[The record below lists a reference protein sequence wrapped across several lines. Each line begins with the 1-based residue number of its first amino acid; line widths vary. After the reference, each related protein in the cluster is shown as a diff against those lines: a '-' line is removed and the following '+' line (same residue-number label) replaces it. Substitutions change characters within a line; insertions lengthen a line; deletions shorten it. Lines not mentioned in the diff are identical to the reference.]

1 MSTGRLI
8 MRGRVFQPR
17 VFATWALAN
26 GGVIPA
32 TRYGRFVAGAVYQSN
47 TRAGQAYQS
56 AVMVAGVYQG
66 TITAGQIQ

>member
-1 MSTGRLI
+1 MSTGRYV

-17 VFATWALAN
+17 VFAGWALAN

-32 TRYGRFVAGAVYQSN
+32 TRYGRFVAGEVYQSN

-56 AVMVAGVYQG
+56 GVALASVYQS
-66 TITAGQIQ
+66 TIAAGQVQ